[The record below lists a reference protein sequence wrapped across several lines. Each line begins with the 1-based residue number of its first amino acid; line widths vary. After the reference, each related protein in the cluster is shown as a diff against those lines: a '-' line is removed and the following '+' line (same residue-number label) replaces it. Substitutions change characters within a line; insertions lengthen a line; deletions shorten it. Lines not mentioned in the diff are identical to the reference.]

1 MWKLCL
7 NLTLVKGSILSA
19 SVEKLWK
26 IHQIDRDLVWFN
38 PLSTLVFGN
47 NRQVI
52 HNIFHRV

>member
-1 MWKLCL
+1 M
-7 NLTLVKGSILSA
+7 TLVKGSILSA